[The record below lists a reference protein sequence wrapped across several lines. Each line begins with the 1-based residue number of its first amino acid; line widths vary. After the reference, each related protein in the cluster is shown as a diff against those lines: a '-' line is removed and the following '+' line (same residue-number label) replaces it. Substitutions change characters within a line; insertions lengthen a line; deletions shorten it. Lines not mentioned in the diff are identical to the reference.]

1 MAERRGAQRAERVK
15 RSRAQQQA
23 LTAHAHKGTSLVSL
37 VLGKAW
43 KKLVSS
49 LFLAIGR
56 LAGIYAADCG
66 RTTKALDRLK
76 QVWNKHV
83 SIMFQGS

>member
-1 MAERRGAQRAERVK
+1 MAK
-15 RSRAQQQA
+15 RSEAKGAKRLQRSEAQQAA
-23 LTAHAHKGTSLVSL
+23 LTARAHKGTSLVSL